1 MDVRDALRR
10 RRMTRAFDG
19 TELDEDHL
27 VELCLDA
34 LRAPT
39 AGHARGV
46 EVVVLAGTTGVRR
59 YLDAA
64 TDATWRA
71 STARAAGFALAGGA
85 VAVLCHPA
93 AYAAR
98 YGGTDKAGAGLE
110 DPDHWPVPYWFGDAG
125 FATMALL
132 LLAESEGLAS
142 CFLGAFRHE
151 REVLDELGAPEGRRL
166 FGAVLLGGA
175 APLQQRS
182 ASLDRPGPA
191 RGARVVR
198 GRFPTG

>member
-1 MDVRDALRR
+1 MDVREALRR
-10 RRMTRAFDG
+10 RRITRAFDG
-19 TELDEDHL
+19 TELTEDHL

-46 EVVVLAGTTGVRR
+46 EAVVLAGTTGVRR

-64 TDATWRA
+64 TDSTWRA
-71 STARAAGFALAGGA
+71 SSTRGTGFALAGGA
-85 VAVLCHPA
+85 VAVLCDPA
-93 AYAAR
+93 AYTAR
-98 YGGTDKAGAGLE
+98 YGDTDKASTGLD
-110 DPDHWPVPYWFGDAG
+110 DPDRWPVPYWFGDAG

-142 CFLGAFRHE
+142 CFLGAFRRE
-151 REVLDELGAPEGRRL
+151 REVLDELRAPEGRRL
-166 FGAVLLGGA
+166 FGAVLLGGS

-182 ASLDRPGPA
+182 ASLDRAGPTRA
-191 RGARVVR
+191 ARVVR
-198 GRFPTG
+198 GAFPTG